1 MIEFFE
7 NDLKTLYPELFCI
20 ASSVA
25 LVMFGAAYGAVVA
38 PTAMDGR
45 AGQRAWPRVT
55 ASWPKPHGI
64 LAVGNVGSR
73 RGPDRGERVGA
84 MEPSEPAAAR
94 AEQGP
99 RRHPKRRVLPSP
111 AILRAAPSALVI
123 LLYTSILLLHHPISA
138 STCCASGFVIDNL
151 GTQCKLILVCA
162 AFFSLA
168 VSLGPLSGSLG
179 GYAAQIECV
188 CLMLLSIGGGML
200 LISSGDL
207 MSLFLSLEIQ
217 SLCFY
222 VLAATGR
229 TSEFSTEAGLKYLVL
244 GAFSSGV
251 LLFGCSLLY
260 GFSGTTSLY
269 EVSLCAAP
277 GLNTQTWG
285 TGLLGG
291 GTSVG
296 LLFILFG
303 VLFKLGAAPFHSWV
317 PDVYDGAPIFI
328 TTFFAAVPKV
338 AILAFVLRLFAA
350 FGGFALG
357 DQRPLLTS
365 ILATRPAF
373 SRAPRQRVPTGPTP

>member
-1 MIEFFE
+1 MVEFFE
-7 NDLKTLYPELFCI
+7 NDFKTLYPELFCI

-25 LVMFGAAYGAVVA
+25 LVMFGAAYGAVV
-38 PTAMDGR
+38 DLL
-45 AGQRAWPRVT
+45 GQR
-55 ASWPKPHGI
+55 G
-64 LAVGNVGSR
+64 R
-73 RGPDRGERVGA
+73 RTIR
-84 MEPSEPAAAR
+84 
-94 AEQGP
+94 Q
-99 RRHPKRRVLPSP
+99 VLPRP
-111 AILRAAPSALVI
+111 AILATAPAGGLI
-123 LLYTSILLLHHPISA
+123 LLYTFVLLLNHPIGN
-138 STCCASGFVIDNL
+138 STCCASGFVIDSL

-162 AFFSLA
+162 AFCSLT
-168 VSLGPLSGSLG
+168 VSLGVMAFRGF
-179 GYAAQIECV
+179 ECV
-188 CLMLLSIGGGML
+188 CLMLLSICGGML

-229 TSEFSTEAGLKYLVL
+229 TSEFSTEAGLKYFVL

-269 EVSLCAAP
+269 EVSNLAAMMP
-277 GLNTQTWG
+277 PYPDYAKAGFAL
-285 TGLLGG
+285 

-296 LLFILFG
+296 VLFILFG

-350 FGGFALG
+350 FGGQSHAQGHLF
-357 DQRPLLTS
+357 TS
-365 ILATRPAF
+365 ILVTKV
-373 SRAPRQRVPTGPTP
+373 QGGLKVV

>member
-1 MIEFFE
+1 MDTNHKLIEFFE
-7 NDLKTLYPELFCI
+7 NDLKTLLPELFCVT
-20 ASSVA
+20 SSVA
-25 LVMFGAAYGAVVA
+25 LVMFGTAYSGFRKYRTPNEGQYTKRQVLPA
-38 PTAMDGR
+38 PALLGV
-45 AGQRAWPRVT
+45 P
-55 ASWPKPHGI
+55 
-64 LAVGNVGSR
+64 AVGAGGLS
-73 RGPDRGERVGA
+73 
-84 MEPSEPAAAR
+84 
-94 AEQGP
+94 
-99 RRHPKRRVLPSP
+99 
-111 AILRAAPSALVI
+111 
-123 LLYTSILLLHHPISA
+123 LLYTFVLLIHHPIGQAYSGA
-138 STCCASGFVIDNL
+138 GGFVIDSL

-162 AFFSLA
+162 AFFSLT
-168 VSLGPLSGSLG
+168 VSLVVYSLRGSV
-179 GYAAQIECV
+179 ECV
-188 CLMLLSIGGGML
+188 CLMLLSITGGML

-269 EVSLCAAP
+269 EVSNLACIAEIKGRALSAGTP
-277 GLNTQTWG
+277 SPWG
-285 TGLLGG
+285 A
-291 GTSVG
+291 SVG

-303 VLFKLGAAPFHSWV
+303 VLFKLGAAPFHNWV

-350 FGGFALG
+350 FEGQFVNATAAVGPG
-357 DQRPLLTS
+357 ICTS
-365 ILATRPAF
+365 ILNPWL
-373 SRAPRQRVPTGPTP
+373 STP

>member
-1 MIEFFE
+1 MVEFFE

-25 LVMFGAAYGAVVA
+25 LVMFGALLGAVV
-38 PTAMDGR
+38 DDNLLL
-45 AGQRAWPRVT
+45 Q
-55 ASWPKPHGI
+55 
-64 LAVGNVGSR
+64 R
-73 RGPDRGERVGA
+73 RGTTIRQVF
-84 MEPSEPAAAR
+84 
-94 AEQGP
+94 P
-99 RRHPKRRVLPSP
+99 RP
-111 AILRAAPSALVI
+111 AILGTAPAGGLI
-123 LLYTSILLLHHPISA
+123 LLYTFVLLLNQPIGNS
-138 STCCASGFVIDNL
+138 SCCASGFVIDSL
-151 GTQCKLILVCA
+151 GTQCKLILVWA
-162 AFFSLA
+162 AFCSLT
-168 VSLGPLSGSLG
+168 VSQGVMAFRGF
-179 GYAAQIECV
+179 ECV
-188 CLMLLSIGGGML
+188 CLMLLSISGGGML

-269 EVSLCAAP
+269 EVSNLAAMMHP
-277 GLNTQTWG
+277 DYAGFAL
-285 TGLLGG
+285 

-296 LLFILFG
+296 VLFILFG

-350 FGGFALG
+350 FGGQSHAQGHLF
-357 DQRPLLTS
+357 TS
-365 ILATRPAF
+365 ILKT
-373 SRAPRQRVPTGPTP
+373 PRCKTWV